1 MFSCAQLAGGC
12 IRAPP
17 SERST
22 HAAHAKVSL
31 KLNLVEEEV
40 EMEDKRP
47 PASLP
52 PRKRAG
58 SRASFF
64 DFDFD
69 LVFDLRFAI
78 FSFRF
83 VSKLR
88 SWQPKTKAKMK
99 DKIDNRMYNKTNID
113 VSKMT
118 IDKQKERKCAI
129 EQSVA
134 CFDWYFP
141 KFFNYANLG
150 AASSGWPHVN
160 HQVAKSFLV
169 ARYLNVFVAVS
180 VTRTVSVA
188 VSVSVSTTQFA

>member
-1 MFSCAQLAGGC
+1 MAFIYSLYENILYAYLISDIGYMFSYAQLAGGC

-47 PASLP
+47 PAT

-78 FSFRF
+78 FS
-83 VSKLR
+83 
-88 SWQPKTKAKMK
+88 
-99 DKIDNRMYNKTNID
+99 I
-113 VSKMT
+113 
-118 IDKQKERKCAI
+118 
-129 EQSVA
+129 
-134 CFDWYFP
+134 CF
-141 KFFNYANLG
+141 
-150 AASSGWPHVN
+150 
-160 HQVAKSFLV
+160 
-169 ARYLNVFVAVS
+169 
-180 VTRTVSVA
+180 
-188 VSVSVSTTQFA
+188 

>member
-1 MFSCAQLAGGC
+1 MAFIYSLYENILYAYLISDIGYMFSCAQLAGVC

-47 PASLP
+47 PASHPENEQAAEHL
-52 PRKRAG
+52 
-58 SRASFF
+58 FF

-88 SWQPKTKAKMK
+88 S
-99 DKIDNRMYNKTNID
+99 
-113 VSKMT
+113 
-118 IDKQKERKCAI
+118 
-129 EQSVA
+129 
-134 CFDWYFP
+134 
-141 KFFNYANLG
+141 
-150 AASSGWPHVN
+150 
-160 HQVAKSFLV
+160 
-169 ARYLNVFVAVS
+169 
-180 VTRTVSVA
+180 
-188 VSVSVSTTQFA
+188 